1 MENTELMNAPQTAEM
16 LEKVLVNGDLATLTP
31 SQRLDY
37 YRQVCQS
44 CGLNPLT
51 RPFDYMRLNGK
62 LTLYARKDAT
72 DQLRQI
78 HGVSIDDVDI
88 QETDKLFR
96 VKVKGHNQ
104 SGRSD
109 VEIGV
114 VAKTDMQGN
123 LANIEMKAVTKA
135 KRRFTLS
142 ICGLGWL
149 DETEIE
155 TIPQNQ
161 AQPVIVDEKG
171 EIMGEIEARN
181 ANNGGSQAKPKN
193 YTPEQKTPAEA
204 PKTAEF
210 DEAGF
215 LREWRHRVYVDG
227 TEIKLQAIGLQKAGE
242 LQTTKGKLFSECS
255 VQMLYYMWNAYG
267 NRVRNPQTTD
277 SVRETSVL
285 KLSAINEILTA
296 RAGEL
301 EEREKP
307 ADPSL
312 KGESND

>member
-44 CGLNPLT
+44 CGLNMLT
-51 RPFDYMRLNGK
+51 RPFDYIRLNGK

-104 SGRSD
+104 NGRSD
-109 VEIGV
+109 VEVGV

-149 DETEIE
+149 DETEVE

-161 AQPVIVDEKG
+161 AQPVIVDDKG

-193 YTPEQKTPAEA
+193 YTPAEKNPVEAQKTG
-204 PKTAEF
+204 EF
-210 DEAGF
+210 DEVEF
-215 LREWRHRVYVDG
+215 LTTWSKPQWVLGMNREEAEGMLDRNGKRYGDKSTFELFMMLNTICKG
-227 TEIKLQAIGLQKAGE
+227 LKTATEEQKQAYEPK
-242 LQTTKGKLFSECS
+242 
-255 VQMLYYMWNAYG
+255 
-267 NRVRNPQTTD
+267 VR
-277 SVRETSVL
+277 
-285 KLSAINEILTA
+285 AICEILQNRKLDLTVP
-296 RAGEL
+296 
-301 EEREKP
+301 EEDGNP
-307 ADPSL
+307 FIG
-312 KGESND
+312 KGENND